1 MGTYSWENAFAR
13 NLPLLTEDEWHRV
26 RSTRVGIG
34 GLGGCGSNH
43 LLALT
48 RMGFEHFVVADPDVF
63 DLSNLNRQAGA
74 LLSTLGQPKVDVMRR
89 MVQDINP
96 NVSVTVYP
104 EGLGPESIPE
114 FVSRADIGINAID
127 FFRVDLYAPYH
138 DTFRDQGKYSIVG
151 ASPFAFGAAM
161 TVIGPD
167 SASFE
172 ASFGMR
178 AGDSRPEMLRKFTS
192 TLAPSGFARAYL
204 APGVNE
210 IRDPLEQTAIGSSA
224 AALHLC
230 TALTAVEVLCI
241 VTGRRPATL
250 APRMIEIDL
259 LTQQWSSG
267 RAAPER
273 PDETH

>member
-1 MGTYSWENAFAR
+1 MAAFSWEDAFVR
-13 NLPLLTEDEWHRV
+13 NLPLLTEDEWTRV
-26 RSTRVGIG
+26 RKARVGIG

-48 RMGFEHFVVADPDVF
+48 RMGFENFVVADPDVF

-74 LLSTLGQPKVDVMRR
+74 SLSTLGQAKVEVMRR
-89 MVQDINP
+89 MVLDINP
-96 NVSVTVYP
+96 NASVTVWP
-104 EGLGPESIPE
+104 EGLEPRSIPG
-114 FVSRADIGINAID
+114 FVAQADVGINAID

-161 TVIGPD
+161 TVIGPESD
-167 SASFE
+167 SFE
-172 ASFGMR
+172 ACFGMGAR
-178 AGDSRPEMLRKFTS
+178 DSRSDLLRKFVS
-192 TLAPSGFARAYL
+192 KLAPSGFARSYL

-250 APRMIEIDL
+250 APRVVEVDL
-259 LTQQWSSG
+259 LTQQWSS
-267 RAAPER
+267 PR
-273 PDETH
+273 PDPEPGQRPL